1 MFAAL
6 ENHAFAGYDLC
17 DRDAAGDHRSGISRG
32 IAKVERDHAHAAF
45 YVAPHSRHSAQTARR
60 MMEADAGGS
69 SVEWAG
75 VGTDN
80 PLTEVRDLQPFVAQV
95 VFNELGHRPVARH
108 VPGLLVLPEPV
119 VNLFA
124 GGTLP
129 DPQIAF
135 TCL

>member
-6 ENHAFAGYDLC
+6 ENHAFAGHDLC

-45 YVAPHSRHSAQTARR
+45 YVAPHSRHSAQPARR

-95 VFNELGHRPVARH
+95 VFNEPGPRPDEEH
-108 VPGLLVLPEPV
+108 VPGVLLLPQP
-119 VNLFA
+119 
-124 GGTLP
+124 
-129 DPQIAF
+129 AF
-135 TCL
+135 H